1 MRGKRK
7 SKSSAE
13 QRREEVGLEE
23 KGKGDRLRRGE
34 AITSISVF
42 VVLSHASALMQVRG
56 RGEVVKG
63 NYLNAGL
70 ARL

>member
-7 SKSSAE
+7 SKSYAE
-13 QRREEVGLEE
+13 QSREEVGLEE

-42 VVLSHASALMQVRG
+42 VVLSHASAQGQAVD
-56 RGEVVKG
+56 GERWSRVIT
-63 NYLNAGL
+63 
-70 ARL
+70 

>member
-7 SKSSAE
+7 SKSYAE

-34 AITSISVF
+34 AITSTSVF
-42 VVLSHASALMQVRG
+42 VALSHASALRQAVDSERWS
-56 RGEVVKG
+56 RVIT
-63 NYLNAGL
+63 
-70 ARL
+70 